1 MGRVGRRWNL
11 RRTTTSMRANPGVGW
26 PSIQRALALLL
37 KSVRNRKRFFFFFLC
52 LFSYFIARTAKSTT
66 SPTTMNKTCVLGIV
80 GRFCVCAG
88 RPFSFPVNS
97 NSLIVI
103 HSFFFMGVTYT
114 PASSRELGLFCFS
127 RSLLLSHPHIR
138 RNTRFVDCVIKI
150 LCV

>member
-1 MGRVGRRWNL
+1 MESETHNHQHE
-11 RRTTTSMRANPGVGW
+11 SKPGSWVAVD
-26 PSIQRALALLL
+26 P
-37 KSVRNRKRFFFFFLC
+37 KSARSVIKKCEKPQTVFFFFFFLC

-103 HSFFFMGVTYT
+103 HSFFFMGGTYT